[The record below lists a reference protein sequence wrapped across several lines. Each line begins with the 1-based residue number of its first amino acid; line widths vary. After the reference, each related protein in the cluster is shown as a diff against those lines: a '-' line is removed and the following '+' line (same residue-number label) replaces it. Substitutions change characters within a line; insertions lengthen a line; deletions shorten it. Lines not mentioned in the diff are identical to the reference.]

1 MQRKSVHS
9 IRRGGGPATLAA
21 MATAPSAFATY
32 VNLAPRELERW
43 LATEASAAA
52 AGTADGAEV
61 LRLLRTPAA
70 ARTPADHEAMARVV
84 ATIIAAREARPAGD
98 VTDSPWRHA
107 LLNRGHDPL
116 TWSPGPTPVM
126 ALANPARQAPD
137 PRPGD
142 PARRPDPASPAR
154 RPGPA

>member
-1 MQRKSVHS
+1 
-9 IRRGGGPATLAA
+9 

-43 LATEASAAA
+43 LVTEASAAA
-52 AGTADGAEV
+52 DGAADGAEV
-61 LRLLRTPAA
+61 LRLLRTPATG
-70 ARTPADHEAMARVV
+70 RTPADLESMARVV
-84 ATIIAAREARPAGD
+84 ATIVAAREARPAGD

-126 ALANPARQAPD
+126 AVATPARQAPD
-137 PRPGD
+137 PRPLPLSG
-142 PARRPDPASPAR
+142 
-154 RPGPA
+154 GLGQE